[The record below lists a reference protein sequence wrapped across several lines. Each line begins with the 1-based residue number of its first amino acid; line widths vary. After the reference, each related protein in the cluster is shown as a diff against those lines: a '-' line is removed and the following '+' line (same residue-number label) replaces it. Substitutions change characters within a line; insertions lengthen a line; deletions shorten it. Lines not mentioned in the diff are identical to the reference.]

1 MKVDVLL
8 DSGASAAE
16 VTAVTDVLRNDGME
30 GSVEA
35 ALSSRG
41 VGEFPWVIILLGPV
55 AVFFSAFL
63 TGFGQEAGRD
73 TYQGLRRLVSSLFRA
88 RRSSNGS
95 VTLLDENTRTHI
107 VLTADLPE
115 ESYRQLAEMSLEQ
128 LKGGYWTWD
137 PKLDRWS
144 RL

>member
-8 DSGASAAE
+8 DSGATAAE
-16 VTAVTDVLRNDGME
+16 VTAVTDVLRNEGME

-73 TYQGLRRLVSSLFRA
+73 TYQGLRRLISRLCRA
-88 RRSSNGS
+88 RRSTNGS
-95 VTLLDENTRTHI
+95 VSLSDKDTRTEI
-107 VLTADLPE
+107 VLVDDLPE
-115 ESYRQLAEMSLEQ
+115 EAYRQLAEKSLEE

-137 PKLDRWS
+137 PKLGRWS